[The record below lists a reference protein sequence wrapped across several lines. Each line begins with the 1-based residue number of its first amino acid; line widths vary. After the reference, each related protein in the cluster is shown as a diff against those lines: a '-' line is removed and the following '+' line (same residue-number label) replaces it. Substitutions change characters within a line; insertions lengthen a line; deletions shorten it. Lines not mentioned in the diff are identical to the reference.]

1 MEIKIAALLFL
12 AAVDLFFGLFVYL
25 SNKRSPI
32 NIFYGLAVLSVG
44 LWSLGVFMFF
54 FSEASTLRFWSNFTY
69 LAGSLI
75 VGNFFAFSLIFP
87 KEEWGRGF
95 WRTAFLY
102 LPNIFFVTALFFSN
116 LIIKEVLIFPNGT
129 RAILFGSLYFLY
141 WLYFLVFLSS
151 AFIIL
156 ARRYFRAGG
165 VERLQIGYVLV
176 GSFILAAFGTL
187 MNLWLPTVGIFDLF
201 WLGPYFS
208 MFLVTLLATA
218 IFKYRLFNIRLIS
231 AEIFVALLIIVLF
244 VNFFVSAGITAYL
257 FNGIILLGGVVFG
270 YFLIRGVINEIQ
282 AREEISRLAEGLN
295 KANQE
300 LKKLDQLKSEFL
312 SLASHQLRAP
322 LPLVK
327 GYISMIQEGNYGE
340 IPEKL
345 REALRRVYFSNE
357 RLINLVGDFLN
368 ISRIESGRLHY
379 VFEPSIIA
387 DLIRSVVGEFKDFAK
402 DKGIELSCQEPKE
415 TLPLARIDR
424 DKFRQVIVNLIDN
437 AIKYTRRGSI
447 KIEISSDKDSILIS
461 TQDTGIGM
469 APEEL
474 DLIFKRF
481 SRGEGATKVYT
492 EGMGLGLYLAKRIVQ
507 DHGGEIWAESK
518 GRGRGSTFYIK
529 IPALTAEVKR
539 AEQFKEFV
547 EKI

>member
-1 MEIKIAALLFL
+1 
-12 AAVDLFFGLFVYL
+12 
-25 SNKRSPI
+25 
-32 NIFYGLAVLSVG
+32 
-44 LWSLGVFMFF
+44 
-54 FSEASTLRFWSNFTY
+54 
-69 LAGSLI
+69 
-75 VGNFFAFSLIFP
+75 
-87 KEEWGRGF
+87 
-95 WRTAFLY
+95 
-102 LPNIFFVTALFFSN
+102 
-116 LIIKEVLIFPNGT
+116 
-129 RAILFGSLYFLY
+129 
-141 WLYFLVFLSS
+141 
-151 AFIIL
+151 
-156 ARRYFRAGG
+156 
-165 VERLQIGYVLV
+165 
-176 GSFILAAFGTL
+176 
-187 MNLWLPTVGIFDLF
+187 
-201 WLGPYFS
+201 
-208 MFLVTLLATA
+208 
-218 IFKYRLFNIRLIS
+218 
-231 AEIFVALLIIVLF
+231 
-244 VNFFVSAGITAYL
+244 
-257 FNGIILLGGVVFG
+257 
-270 YFLIRGVINEIQ
+270 
-282 AREEISRLAEGLN
+282 
-295 KANQE
+295 
-300 LKKLDQLKSEFL
+300 
-312 SLASHQLRAP
+312 
-322 LPLVK
+322 
-327 GYISMIQEGNYGE
+327 MIQEGNYGE